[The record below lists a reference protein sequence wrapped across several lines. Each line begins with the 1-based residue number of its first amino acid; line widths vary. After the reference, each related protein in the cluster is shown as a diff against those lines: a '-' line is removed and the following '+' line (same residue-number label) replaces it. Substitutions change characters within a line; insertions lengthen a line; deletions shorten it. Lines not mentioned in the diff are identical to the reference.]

1 MQTGRTGYNEY
12 DDKSHDVKG
21 EVTEYVLPK
30 YIPNLHNGVFVGLP
44 GKTPVDLPLLY
55 RHGIID
61 DTTIVECVYD
71 PEKADMKGRW
81 DLKRVSFEVN
91 LKRHLKRNGVG
102 DAFIGKCLNFHY
114 SDIRYYFPGKFPD
127 GRKIGAMYID
137 TCNEYYAEFPLWLN
151 EVDDSIESGAAVLFN
166 FSFIFGNP
174 KIALPKNPRTTCPFR
189 MFNMKDGMERIRR
202 QELSMAAND
211 FLGVLDYKGNHK
223 YELLELVS
231 YRNNQT
237 EDNRNPCRMG
247 IMVFRKK

>member
-1 MQTGRTGYNEY
+1 MQTGRTKYNEY

-55 RHGIID
+55 RKGIID
-61 DTTIVECVYD
+61 DTTCIDSVYD
-71 PEKADMKGRW
+71 IDKADIKG
-81 DLKRVSFEVN
+81 
-91 LKRHLKRNGVG
+91 KRHLKEISFREHLRRHLRRNGVS
-102 DAFIGKCLNFHY
+102 DVLISKIINNVHY
-114 SDIRYYFPGKFPD
+114 DDIRCYCPD
-127 GRKIGAMYID
+127 NHSAFRKISAMYID
-137 TCNEYYAEFPLWLN
+137 VCNEYDTSFPKWLCF
-151 EVDDSIESGAAVLFN
+151 VDKFIKHGAIVIFN
-166 FSFIFGNP
+166 FTFMFG
-174 KIALPKNPRTTCPFR
+174 KPKNSLTVNAKTFCPFKT
-189 MFNMKDGMERIRR
+189 FNMKDDMEEKRHE
-202 QELSMAAND
+202 ELSIAAND
-211 FLGVLDYKGNHK
+211 ILYIVNRGKNK